1 MDVSNLMN
9 ILALARNDND
19 KSKVSLL
26 LDELF
31 PGENR
36 SVPDPYFGGI
46 DGFNE
51 VYQMIDQAAATYLNK
66 LK

>member
-1 MDVSNLMN
+1 MYL
-9 ILALARNDND
+9 LWQE
-19 KSKVSLL
+19 VSLL
-26 LDELF
+26 LDEVF

-51 VYQMIDQAAATYLNK
+51 VYNLINDAADKYLKK